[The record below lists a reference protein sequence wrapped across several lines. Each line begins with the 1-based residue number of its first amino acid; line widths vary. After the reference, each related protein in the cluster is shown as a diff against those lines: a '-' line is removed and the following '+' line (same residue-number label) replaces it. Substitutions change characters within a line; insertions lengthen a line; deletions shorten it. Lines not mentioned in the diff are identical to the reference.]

1 MFCPGLLPRLAAA
14 LLGHKFFLAVQHNFA
29 AENPMEVNTAL
40 P

>member
-1 MFCPGLLPRLAAA
+1 MFFLLQRFCASGPEV
-14 LLGHKFFLAVQHNFA
+14 LAVQHNFA